1 MLSSVVK
8 KLTVV
13 FGFLLITSF
22 TQNSSDLTVNVT
34 GIRNSDGHF
43 MVSLWDKS
51 AGFPDDQFT
60 KELIYKEMKS
70 PTFSFT
76 LKGLPYGNYTLAA
89 LHDENKDGEMEYS
102 WIGMPKEGFA
112 FSRNYNVVMRAPKW
126 EESVFKLE
134 SPTKEIEMK
143 MQY

>member
-1 MLSSVVK
+1 MFVSLAK
-8 KLTVV
+8 KLAVV
-13 FGFLLITSF
+13 FGTLFLTSF
-22 TQNSSDLTVNVT
+22 SQNSSDLTVKVT

-51 AGFPDDQFT
+51 DGFPDDKFT
-60 KELIYKEMKS
+60 QKLIYKEVKS

-76 LKGLPYGNYTLAA
+76 IKGLPYGNYALAA
-89 LHDENKDGEMEYS
+89 LHDEDKNGEMEYN
-102 WIGMPKEGFA
+102 WVGMPKEGFA
-112 FSRNYNVVMRAPKW
+112 FSRNYNVTIRAPKW

-134 SPTKEIEMK
+134 SPKKEIQMK